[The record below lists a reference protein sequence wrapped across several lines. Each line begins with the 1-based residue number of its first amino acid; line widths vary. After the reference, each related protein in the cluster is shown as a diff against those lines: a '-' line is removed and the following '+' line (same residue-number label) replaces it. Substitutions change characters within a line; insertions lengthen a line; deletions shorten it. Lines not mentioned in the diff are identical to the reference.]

1 MIRDSTGV
9 ENGSWCR
16 SPGRERSSHF
26 SLLMLCDSS
35 YAEPFAVT
43 SYKHVKVSGPIA
55 TVLPE
60 ACRSGSENVC
70 WSGPLASQS
79 GLESESLLLKSLNYN
94 NGQYEKG
101 SLLAILGA
109 TYQVRGFSSDWTSV
123 RYELTIS
130 HSSHTEQLL

>member
-1 MIRDSTGV
+1 
-9 ENGSWCR
+9 
-16 SPGRERSSHF
+16 
-26 SLLMLCDSS
+26 
-35 YAEPFAVT
+35 
-43 SYKHVKVSGPIA
+43 
-55 TVLPE
+55 LPE

-94 NGQYEKG
+94 NGQYGKG